1 MTPLNFRTPSYPRTA
16 VVAALALGAFG
27 IGTFLIGAAAGR
39 SVSPASQPPTSQSPR
54 EGSQSTGDA
63 QTVAISGVTVVPMT
77 GAGVVLAGQTVVFR
91 DRRIAAIG
99 PASRV
104 AVPAS
109 AVRVD
114 GTGKFLIPGLID
126 SHVHLQYDEDDNRA
140 LLRAFTANGI
150 TTIWNL
156 AGNPGHLRLRD
167 AVARG
172 EVVGPAI
179 MTSGQPLGDPVGGAT
194 TTTPDEIAAA
204 VAAQRRAGYDF
215 VKMSGDLSRETY
227 ARLISAARQER
238 IPLIGHAPRNLG
250 VTPMIAER
258 QPAVAHVEEY
268 IYAWFF
274 YRRRQQHP
282 IPDLDAKIKT
292 LADETA
298 KAGTSVIT
306 TLSVYR
312 GIADQIEDLDRVLA
326 RPEVPCLPRTVGDRW
341 MWWPPNNTYVRRFR
355 KDSVPLF
362 RANADLLTRVTGA
375 FARAHVRLLAGTD
388 TPTATVV
395 PGFSLHDEL
404 RELARAG
411 LTPYQVLRSAT
422 ADPAAFAGAGASDR
436 GTLEI
441 GRRADAVLL
450 DANPLEN
457 IAHTSRIAG
466 VMSAGRWLPSRDLA
480 KMLREL
486 APGCGPLPSQ

>member
-1 MTPLNFRTPSYPRTA
+1 MGEACIAALVISA
-16 VVAALALGAFG
+16 GLIVAAGGGNVLP
-27 IGTFLIGAAAGR
+27 
-39 SVSPASQPPTSQSPR
+39 VSQSTR
-54 EGSQSTGDA
+54 EGSQSTGGA
-63 QTVAISGVTVVPMT
+63 ETVAIGGVTVVPMT
-77 GAGVVLAGQTVVFR
+77 GAGVVLPGQTVVFR
-91 DRRIAAIG
+91 DRRIVAIG

-104 AVPAS
+104 AVPSS

-126 SHVHLQYDEDDNRA
+126 SHVHLQYDEADNRA

-150 TTIWNL
+150 TTIMSL

-179 MTSGQPLGDPVGGAT
+179 MTSGPPLGDPVGGAT

-204 VAAQRRAGYDF
+204 VVETRRAGYDF

-227 ARLISAARQER
+227 ARLIAAARQER

-250 VTPMIAER
+250 VMPMIEER
-258 QPAVAHVEEY
+258 QAAVAHVEEY

-274 YRRRQQHP
+274 YRRPQRHP
-282 IPDLDAKIKT
+282 IPDLDAKIQT

-312 GIADQIEDLDRVLA
+312 GIADQIEDLERVLA
-326 RPEVPCLPRTVGDRW
+326 RPEVPCLPRSVGDRW
-341 MWWPPNNTYVRRFR
+341 MWWPPHNTYVRRFR

-375 FARAHVRLLAGTD
+375 FARARVRLLAGTD

-422 ADPAAFAGAGASDR
+422 ADPAAFAGATDR
-436 GTLEI
+436 GTLEA

-450 DANPLEN
+450 DANPLED

-466 VMSAGRWLPSRDLA
+466 VMSAGRWFSARDLA
-480 KMLREL
+480 NMLREL
-486 APGCGPLPSQ
+486 APGCGPAAVPLPSR